1 MVCSAAMLQD
11 VEVCGAARPT
21 PMRLVHTYLNSFAL
35 PNVITGGV
43 STVMLHKPVY
53 NRVRLVGILVLCWWL
68 YSRECDKI
76 NRNMKCLLLCI
87 FTLATVS
94 GMLGFGSLVWTQLK
108 VLNFAQLL
116 LIGYLRLKRNI
127 PTKFKVFRSI
137 GSGDRVITDESV
149 SEMVLNCGQVPK
161 TALATGTR
169 LRHDLFCA
177 YDKLTRP
184 VKNHTSTT
192 EVEMSL
198 LVQHIDYLANALIVL
213 SSTAENGEIEVRI
226 STESGK
232 PLRKNYPS
240 SPDRDSN
247 LDLPVLSIRAQHDK
261 RFHFPQHWHD
271 QHLVWDESKYD
282 SIDYMYVE
290 GADLWHPDIVL
301 FNTLHIIRRAEVPSR
316 EQRARRVSARQMVPT
331 DCALWGGNT
340 NNQIKPFLST
350 CFVNSVGSVM
360 CVSRNFFESRCRA
373 ELTYWPFDTRNCTL
387 KFSSWASTGEQV
399 NLTNKG
405 GIWVEKR
412 KNREWKYV
420 SAKTT
425 ANVKKYECCPNDTF
439 PDVTLTFQ
447 LERHSSRHVAIIIMP
462 AVVLAMITLCSFWMP
477 AVALE
482 RITVCC
488 MTFVSH
494 VFFLLYLGYMLPGN
508 TNQVPLI
515 VLYYRDSMILTTLAV
530 LATVLGR
537 YWTLKKSHPPDLL
550 SSAVNLLMRT
560 GTGKLLLIRELGVKR
575 PVRGIDAD
583 GEDCEGLIE
592 GLPSLPSSRD
602 SGWRLVVAFMDRAM
616 FITYLALYLI
626 FQTGLLP

>member
-1 MVCSAAMLQD
+1 
-11 VEVCGAARPT
+11 
-21 PMRLVHTYLNSFAL
+21 
-35 PNVITGGV
+35 
-43 STVMLHKPVY
+43 
-53 NRVRLVGILVLCWWL
+53 
-68 YSRECDKI
+68 
-76 NRNMKCLLLCI
+76 MKCLLLCI

-94 GMLGFGSLVWTQLK
+94 G
-108 VLNFAQLL
+108 
-116 LIGYLRLKRNI
+116 
-127 PTKFKVFRSI
+127 
-137 GSGDRVITDESV
+137 
-149 SEMVLNCGQVPK
+149 EMVLNCGQVPK

-198 LVQHIDYLANALIVL
+198 LVQHIDYNDYYNQL
-213 SSTAENGEIEVRI
+213 EIRC
-226 STESGK
+226 
-232 PLRKNYPS
+232 LMF
-240 SPDRDSN
+240 
-247 LDLPVLSIRAQHDK
+247 L
-261 RFHFPQHWHD
+261 HWHD

-301 FNTLHIIRRAEVPSR
+301 FNT
-316 EQRARRVSARQMVPT
+316 
-331 DCALWGGNT
+331 GNT

-350 CFVNSVGSVM
+350 CFVNSDGSVM

-482 RITVCC
+482 RITMCC

-508 TNQVPLI
+508 TNQVPHI

-530 LATVLGR
+530 LATDLGR
-537 YWTLKKSHPPDLL
+537 YWTLKKSHPPALL

-575 PVRGIDAD
+575 PVRSIDAD
-583 GEDCEGLIE
+583 GEDCEGLIV

>member
-1 MVCSAAMLQD
+1 MRRGSTDPL
-11 VEVCGAARPT
+11 T
-21 PMRLVHTYLNSFAL
+21 PPPLN
-35 PNVITGGV
+35 
-43 STVMLHKPVY
+43 
-53 NRVRLVGILVLCWWL
+53 
-68 YSRECDKI
+68 
-76 NRNMKCLLLCI
+76 
-87 FTLATVS
+87 
-94 GMLGFGSLVWTQLK
+94 
-108 VLNFAQLL
+108 
-116 LIGYLRLKRNI
+116 LRLLS
-127 PTKFKVFRSI
+127 PQVDFV
-137 GSGDRVITDESV
+137 G
-149 SEMVLNCGQVPK
+149 EMVLNCGQVPK
-161 TALATGTR
+161 TDLATGTR
-169 LRHDLFCA
+169 LRNDLFCA

-198 LVQHIDYLANALIVL
+198 LVQHIDYNDYYNQLEIRCIMFLACRVDQPRATCPEGTKWYRWTVHYGGWCLEGGKRGWDVPATLTTYMPCLRGNA
-213 SSTAENGEIEVRI
+213 
-226 STESGK
+226 
-232 PLRKNYPS
+232 
-240 SPDRDSN
+240 
-247 LDLPVLSIRAQHDK
+247 
-261 RFHFPQHWHD
+261 
-271 QHLVWDESKYD
+271 
-282 SIDYMYVE
+282 
-290 GADLWHPDIVL
+290 
-301 FNTLHIIRRAEVPSR
+301 
-316 EQRARRVSARQMVPT
+316 
-331 DCALWGGNT
+331 

-350 CFVNSVGSVM
+350 CFVDSDGFVM

-373 ELTYWPFDTRNCTL
+373 ELTHWPFDTRNCTL
-387 KFSSWASTGEQV
+387 KFSSWASTGEQ
-399 NLTNKG
+399 
-405 GIWVEKR
+405 GIWVEER

-420 SAKTT
+420 SAKSF

-462 AVVLAMITLCSFWMP
+462 AVDRWSSGSHSSGDVAVPYVHLAYILTRSYPQRRNVLAMLTLCSFWMP

-482 RITVCC
+482 RITMCC

-583 GEDCEGLIE
+583 GEDGEGLIE
-592 GLPSLPSSRD
+592 GLPSLPASRD